1 MSEATHIPPDLA
13 DWLAI
18 RDEHI
23 ARLEQEQQS
32 LLNQMGTLSQEQ
44 QTLKQEHVAY
54 VTAYQHRTQQLQQ
67 EIQRWQEDYEALRL
81 QKGGFGFKAILASG
95 ILATVVGLLLGW
107 LLFRPVSPN
116 SSTFAAFRRQAGFPL
131 EYALSQ
137 HQYKEAGKIVQDQIQ
152 QTSNTGIKAE
162 LEFIADLVRA
172 AGQNDTNNV
181 QAGNFNGFT
190 YTSPKDTAVVSDGPK
205 SKLVVTHEAGANLH
219 AEAMTNSLVLGKLK
233 KKDEVGR
240 WDRTAE
246 MTKVRTTHKGE
257 KGMAEDYWYEVE
269 TTEGTKGW
277 VYGFFTN
284 ASLKRFKFDVPDSLR
299 IKKDSVLVPVVPG
312 NQL

>member
-1 MSEATHIPPDLA
+1 MSEPPYISPDLA

-23 ARLEQEQQS
+23 VQLEQAQQA
-32 LLNQMGTLSQEQ
+32 LLRQVGGLTQDH

-67 EIQRWQEDYEALRL
+67 EIQRWQDDYESLRL

-95 ILATVVGLLLGW
+95 TLATVVGLLLGW
-107 LLFRPVSPN
+107 FLFRPVS
-116 SSTFAAFRRQAGFPL
+116 STGIAFAEFRRQAGFPL

-137 HQYKEAGKIVQDQIQ
+137 HQYSEANRIIKEQLQHN
-152 QTSNTGIKAE
+152 SNSGIKAE
-162 LEFIADLVRA
+162 LEFVADLVHA
-172 AGQNDTNNV
+172 AGQNAPNQEANNLH
-181 QAGNFNGFT
+181 GFA
-190 YTSPKDTAVVSDGPK
+190 YTAPKDTAVLTQGPK
-205 SKLVVTHEAGANLH
+205 SKLLITHEAGANLH
-219 AEAMTNSLVLGKLK
+219 AEALTNSLVLNKLK

-246 MTKVRTTHKGE
+246 MTKVRTMHKGE
-257 KGMAEDYWYEVE
+257 KGVAEDYWYEVE
-269 TTEGTKGW
+269 TADGTKGW

-312 NQL
+312 NQ

>member
-1 MSEATHIPPDLA
+1 MSESLLVTPELA

-23 ARLEQEQQS
+23 SRLEQDQQS
-32 LLNQMGTLSQEQ
+32 MLVQMNALGQEH

-67 EIQRWQEDYEALRL
+67 EIQRWQEDYESLRL

-95 ILATVVGLLLGW
+95 ILATLMGLLLGW
-107 LLFRPVSPN
+107 FLFRPVSPT
-116 SSTFAAFRRQAGFPL
+116 SATFAAFRRQAGFPL

-137 HQYKEAGKIVQDQIQ
+137 HQYQEANRIIQDQLQ
-152 QTSNTGIKAE
+152 HNSNSGIKAE
-162 LEFIADLVRA
+162 LEFVADLVRA
-172 AGQNDTNNV
+172 AGQNTSDQGAANL
-181 QAGNFNGFT
+181 QGFA
-190 YTSPKDTAVVSDGPK
+190 YTAPRDTAALAQGPK
-205 SKLVVTHEAGANLH
+205 SKLLITHEMGANLH
-219 AEAMTNSLVLGKLK
+219 AEALTNSLVLNKLK

-246 MTKVRTTHKGE
+246 MTKVRTTQKGE
-257 KGMAEDYWYEVE
+257 KGVAEDYWYEVE
-269 TTEGTKGW
+269 TADGTKGW

-312 NQL
+312 NQ